1 MSNEMIQALQEIEQE
16 RGIPKAALIDAIKA
30 ALNTAYKKILV
41 LPKM

>member
-1 MSNEMIQALQEIEQE
+1 MSNEMIQALQEIT
-16 RGIPKAALIDAIKA
+16 RTGIPKAALIDAIKA